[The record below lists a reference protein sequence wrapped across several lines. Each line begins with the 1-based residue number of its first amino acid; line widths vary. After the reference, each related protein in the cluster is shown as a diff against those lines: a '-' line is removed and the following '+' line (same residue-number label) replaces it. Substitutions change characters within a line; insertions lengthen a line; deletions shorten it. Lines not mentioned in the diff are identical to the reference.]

1 MAVVSIDIQQ
11 YLQLAKVTNKLPKRD
26 FWTAY
31 DSEADV
37 FYISFHEPA
46 LPADD
51 SELTDDDV
59 IIRYDRREEII
70 GITILHASK
79 R

>member
-1 MAVVSIDIQQ
+1 MENGEWRIDIQQ
-11 YLQLAKVTNKLPKRD
+11 YLQLAKVTNKLPNQD

-31 DSEADV
+31 DSEA
-37 FYISFHEPA
+37 
-46 LPADD
+46 ADD
-51 SELTDDDV
+51 SFLTDDDI

>member
-51 SELTDDDV
+51 SEL
-59 IIRYDRREEII
+59 I
-70 GITILHASK
+70 
-79 R
+79 